1 MSILNN
7 KSFLYD
13 EDEEKE
19 VKPYTVPSLITS
31 KPEVIPIYKSF
42 LISTALH
49 PAVVGLILLLT
60 FIFALLG
67 IHLFEYGKLKPTPKR
82 DIEFVLVD
90 KPGVPRNPNTKN
102 RADINSRSGG
112 INDPKRKVSMPSP
125 SPKKAQKPSASA
137 NRANQMIKKQQ
148 QQLKKQVQ
156 NKNNASPQPKA
167 SQVAKS
173 IQQPSNINKP
183 SPAKPAPPNARPS
196 VSPVSAPTPV
206 AKPSSPFVAPI
217 PKGAPV
223 GKTLSTGPIGGTGST
238 TGGAKSGG
246 STSSTVKG
254 SGGYAPRPTLS
265 PSSGGGSGQLARGS
279 SGGGTGNVGNPG
291 GGGGAPGIDALREP
305 DFGPYMRE
313 LQRRIKLNWDPPK
326 GNESKTVVLLFRIAK
341 DGRLLTCR
349 VNRSSGL
356 PSADQAALKAVELT
370 APFRPLP
377 ADFKGQNI
385 DIQFTFDY
393 RVFGASRY

>member
-1 MSILNN
+1 MSLIDR
-7 KSFLYD
+7 KSFLY
-13 EDEEKE
+13 EEE
-19 VKPYTVPSLITS
+19 ETDNNPYVLPSIVTS
-31 KPEVIPIYKSF
+31 KPEVIPIKKS
-42 LISTALH
+42 LAISTALH
-49 PAVVGLILLLT
+49 PTAVLLIWLISIIL
-60 FIFALLG
+60 ALAG
-67 IHLFEYGKLKPTPKR
+67 INLFKFNKVKPQLKK

-90 KPGVPRNPNTKN
+90 KPGTPRNPHTKN

-125 SPKKAQKPSASA
+125 APKKQQKPSAAA
-137 NRANQMIKKQQ
+137 NNANKIIKKQQ
-148 QQLKKQVQ
+148 QQAAQNIKKTQQ
-156 NKNNASPQPKA
+156 TQAKAQPQATKT
-167 SQVAKS
+167 V
-173 IQQPSNINKP
+173 QQPSNISKP
-183 SPAKPAPPNARPS
+183 SPAKPAPPTARPS
-196 VSPVSAPTPV
+196 AAPVSAPTPV
-206 AKPSSPFVAPI
+206 AKPSTPFTVPI
-217 PKGAPV
+217 PQGAPV
-223 GKTLSTGPIGGTGST
+223 GKTLSTGPIGGTSST

-246 STSSTVKG
+246 ATAPGSSTG
-254 SGGYAPRPTLS
+254 SYAPRPSLS
-265 PSSGGGSGQLARGS
+265 PSAGGGSGQLGRGT
-279 SGGGTGNVGNPG
+279 SGGGTGNIGNPG

-326 GNESKTVVLLFRIAK
+326 GNESKTVVLLFKIAK

-349 VNRSSGL
+349 VSKSSGL

-377 ADFKGQNI
+377 ADFKGQSI